1 MTAPTSEIDRLARV
15 VLWRWRTVLGWTV
28 IGMSLVASALAMLP
42 PLYSATALVL
52 VAPQSNQGAAT
63 PTRPTVD
70 AMRIESEVELLRS
83 SGVLAAAA
91 QALAL
96 AVSQDVV

>member
-1 MTAPTSEIDRLARV
+1 
-15 VLWRWRTVLGWTV
+15 
-28 IGMSLVASALAMLP
+28 
-42 PLYSATALVL
+42 
-52 VAPQSNQGAAT
+52 
-63 PTRPTVD
+63 
-70 AMRIESEVELLRS
+70 MRIESEVELLRS